1 MTLLS
6 LMGATA
12 CGGSGDG
19 SLGGAAGTPDAL
31 GTSEAEL
38 TGTEVTLPICDAAQR
53 TSNWLCWLDGDKQA
67 ACPSGQT
74 PWSHW
79 LHPSIASSY
88 VRADPLR
95 GAREVKVATMYWAG
109 TFNNALYR
117 VEKVQCDLANS
128 TYQAASWARYSG
140 SPILQ
145 AKLTSYV
152 DHIRSAVVRGTAFV
166 ALDEYYCA
174 AAGGCSTSTSLR
186 LVIKQRGGAFP
197 DWTQVASRDLP
208 IVQHAPVGAFEVETL
223 VEPGMEVTF
232 EVYAIN
238 SFNSISE
245 LIFHDLRL
253 FTETCIP
260 DISNPGQCMP

>member
-12 CGGSGDG
+12 CGGSSGE
-19 SLGGAAGTPDAL
+19 SLGGAAGTADVL

-38 TGTEVTLPICDAAQR
+38 TGTEVTLPVCDAAQR
-53 TSNWLCWLDGDKQA
+53 PSNWLCWLDGDKQT
-67 ACPSGQT
+67 ACSSGQT

-79 LHPSIASSY
+79 LHPYSAATY

-95 GAREVKVATMYWAG
+95 GAREVKAASLYWG
-109 TFNNALYR
+109 TFDNALHR
-117 VEKVQCDLANS
+117 VEKVKCDLANS
-128 TYQAASWARYSG
+128 TYEAASWSRYTG
-140 SPILQ
+140 SPVLQ

-152 DHIRSAVVRGTAFV
+152 DHIRPAVVRGTAFV
-166 ALDEYYCA
+166 SLDEYYCA
-174 AAGGCSTSTSLR
+174 AAGGCSTATTLR

-223 VEPGMEVTF
+223 VEPGMQVVF
-232 EVYAIN
+232 ELYVVN
-238 SFNSISE
+238 SYNSISE

-260 DISNPGQCMP
+260 DLSNPGQCLP